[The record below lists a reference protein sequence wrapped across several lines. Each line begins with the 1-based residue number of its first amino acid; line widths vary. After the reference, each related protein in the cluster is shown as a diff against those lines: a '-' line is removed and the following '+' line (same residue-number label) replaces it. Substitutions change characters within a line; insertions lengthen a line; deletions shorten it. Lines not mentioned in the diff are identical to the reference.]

1 MAAKPS
7 SCTWGSPGLCL
18 DSYER
23 SPPLPEMKRE
33 LSGRQRALRAG
44 GHEASRQSHGDPSFR
59 RGGGGRPGT
68 DPWTS
73 ELREE
78 DPGAG
83 GRQPSSRDRHHHA
96 QPERHWP
103 LGQGE
108 GSVSSLVQETAPS
121 LSSRTNFISHP
132 ELPWCG
138 AEGSLTSILPGALQ
152 PPGGQKIQN

>member
-1 MAAKPS
+1 MGGEENSLLTAPVHPLRGAAS
-7 SCTWGSPGLCL
+7 
-18 DSYER
+18 
-23 SPPLPEMKRE
+23 
-33 LSGRQRALRAG
+33 AG
-44 GHEASRQSHGDPSFR
+44 GSLVFSLNSAFSVSKGASGER

-96 QPERHWP
+96 QPERHLP